1 MIKCYSQRITPPYS
15 GLVQIVESEQARA
28 TSMDGITWEFY
39 FLATMPGQGGKPDRH
54 YQRRY
59 SPVALIDR
67 LEIKRIAQQPVHE
80 QENMDERVL
89 ELILFIAE
97 ARLPFT
103 PIDRFEFWLLD
114 AEDNSPLAL
123 IFSCIESDQMEAFP
137 NKTEWTA
144 LPAAVMAIEK
154 TTEELESGVPPVN
167 ARFENIVRERAGYYP
182 KAKWFQRH
190 AGENEIFPPLLVK
203 EDWTQDEHKD
213 LCQRYIQRKSARLL
227 MLHDLK
233 KEDRER
239 LEHTA
244 RRHVFEV
251 ERFSACYPEVIDQKL
266 MNSIL
271 VEARLR
277 RDTSEDSIV
286 AKRRDGIHYM

>member
-1 MIKCYSQRITPPYS
+1 MIKSYSQRITPPYS

-39 FLATMPGQGGKPDRH
+39 FLATLPGQDGKPDRH

-59 SPVALIDR
+59 SPVALIDS
-67 LEIKRIAQQPVHE
+67 LEIKKITQQALPE
-80 QENMDERVL
+80 YENMDERVL

-97 ARLPFT
+97 AKLPFAPVDT
-103 PIDRFEFWLLD
+103 FEFWLLD

-123 IFSCIESDQMEAFP
+123 IFSCIEPDQMEAFP
-137 NKTEWTA
+137 NKTEWTS

-154 TTEELESGVPPVN
+154 TAEELENGVPPVN
-167 ARFENIVRERAGYYP
+167 ARFESIVRERAGYYP

-190 AGENEIFPPLLVK
+190 DGEAGFFPPLLVK
-203 EDWTQDEHKD
+203 EDWQQAEHID
-213 LCQRYIQRKSARLL
+213 LCERYIQRKASRLL
-227 MLHDLK
+227 MLHGLQPD
-233 KEDRER
+233 DRKR
-239 LEHTA
+239 LERA
-244 RRHVFEV
+244 AKKHVFET
-251 ERFSACYPEVIDQKL
+251 ERFSACYPEIIDQKL

-277 RDTSEDSIV
+277 RDSPEDSIV
-286 AKRRDGIHYM
+286 ARRRDGIHYM